1 MLVLLLAALLLN
13 CLVGHFIAEKRG
25 EKYGGKIRDVGF
37 DILPNL
43 SNHEYLTDLTLIL
56 PALLVAFNW
65 NTINRDGYIMMLTF
79 MYFARALSNM
89 VTQLPYATDKECKSK
104 PPMGFCNDYI
114 FSGHTTFNIVTSYF
128 LKNGMFPVYPIFSSL
143 ITIATRSHYSIDVLI
158 AWIIFFALKC
168 NVKV

>member
-1 MLVLLLAALLLN
+1 MIVYLLLALLVN
-13 CLVGHFIAEKRG
+13 CLVGHFVAAKRG

-37 DILPNL
+37 DILPDLNA
-43 SNHEYLTDLTLIL
+43 HEYLTDLTLIL
-56 PALLVAFNW
+56 PALLLVANW
-65 NTINRDGYIMMLTF
+65 NTINRDGYVMMLTF
-79 MYFARALSNM
+79 MYFARALSNF
-89 VTQLPYATDKECKSK
+89 VTHLPYATDKECKAK
-104 PPMGFCNDYI
+104 PPLGFCNDYI

-168 NVKV
+168 NIKM

>member
-13 CLVGHFIAEKRG
+13 FLVGHYISEKRG

-37 DILPNL
+37 DILPDL
-43 SNHEYLTDLTLIL
+43 SNHEYLTDLTLII

-79 MYFARALSNM
+79 MYFARSLSNM
-89 VTQLPYATDKECKSK
+89 VTQLPYAIDKECKAK
-104 PPMGFCNDYI
+104 PPLGFCNDYI

-128 LKNGMFPVYPIFSSL
+128 LKNGMFPVYPLFSSL
-143 ITIATRSHYSIDVLI
+143 ITIATRSHYSIDILI

-168 NVKV
+168 NIKM